1 MKLLISS
8 IATILLAITYRAG
21 GMSKD
26 DTTKPTWI
34 PKWLRNTK
42 TRDLGCPL
50 VCLSALLLM
59 GIQTA
64 WWIHMIVF
72 LIMFGALTT
81 YWDKI
86 FGYDNFYLHGLAI
99 GLAYLPYL
107 MVIPWY
113 LLIIRAII
121 MGLFMGI
128 WCKVFSNDLVE
139 EYGRGGI
146 IGLTLILL

>member
-1 MKLLISS
+1 MKLLIVS
-8 IATILLAITYRAG
+8 IATILSAILYRAG

-26 DTTKPTWI
+26 DTANPTWI

-50 VCLSALLLM
+50 FCLLALLLI
-59 GIQTA
+59 GIHSQ
-64 WWIHMIVF
+64 WWIHLIVF
-72 LIMFGALTT
+72 LVMFGALTT

-86 FGYDNFYLHGLAI
+86 TEEDNFYLHGLAI

-113 LLIIRAII
+113 LIFIRTII
-121 MGLFMGI
+121 MSLFMGI
-128 WCKVFSNDLVE
+128 WCKVFSNVVVFQM
-139 EYGRGGI
+139 
-146 IGLTLILL
+146 TLQW